1 MTQTVLLR
9 TAFAAALLATST
21 LASAQAGGSA
31 SSASAAAVVSAN
43 APVRTQQGMVQG
55 APGKVEGVT
64 VFKGIPFAAA
74 PVGDLRWK
82 QPQPAPA
89 WQGVR
94 DATQYGD
101 VCMQNPAPQRFPPN
115 GATDTENFT
124 GMSEDCLN
132 LNIWTPAKR
141 AGEKLP
147 VMVWLYGGAYNEGGG
162 NAPFSEGDNLA
173 AKGVVMVTFN
183 YRVGPFGFFSHPE
196 LTAEGGGAAGNQA
209 LGDSIAVFKWLK
221 ANVEAFGGDPN
232 NITLFGESAGAAM
245 NGGLVGAAGA
255 KGTFERA
262 IAQSGAWMGLGI
274 GTMTP
279 NHVEG
284 ATLPPPP
291 PAGTPAPT
299 PGPGGFGNQP
309 PSAEL
314 RGLANARQIG
324 AETLAQLRALPA
336 AEVQTKLR
344 GQGMIIDGKIIT
356 EDLSITFENGRQ
368 NPVDVLVGSNA
379 DEGSFAAGPPT
390 TAEAWRSG
398 AGQRWG
404 AAAELGLAAYPAS
417 TDAEAQ
423 AQAPQPFTD
432 TLSWHMRLFAEKQA
446 QLGQDSWHYF
456 FTHDPLYDP
465 DKRDLGSAHTGE
477 IPYVFDNLCAP
488 RTFPGG
494 SSVELMCGNP
504 REEAFSDQVSQYF
517 VNFARTGN
525 PNGEGLP
532 AWPAVKDLGPNE
544 TMILDA
550 DGSGKGPWIGEAKDR
565 LYKAMYQARVA
576 EPLGIAAGGD

>member
-1 MTQTVLLR
+1 MVLFR
-9 TAFAAALLATST
+9 TALACALLATSS
-21 LASAQAGGSA
+21 LASAQAVGPS
-31 SSASAAAVVSAN
+31 
-43 APVRTQQGMVQG
+43 APVRTQQGQIQG

-64 VFKGIPFAAA
+64 VFKNIPFAAP
-74 PVGDLRWK
+74 PVGDLRWR
-82 QPQPAPA
+82 QPEPPQP

-94 DATQYGD
+94 DGTKYGN

-115 GATDTENFT
+115 AATDTENFA

-141 AGEKLP
+141 AGENLP
-147 VMVWLYGGAYNEGGG
+147 VMVWLYGGAYTEGGG

-173 AKGVVMVTFN
+173 AKGVVLVTMN

-209 LGDSIAVFKWLK
+209 LGDAIAAFKWLK
-221 ANVEAFGGDPN
+221 ANVAQFGGDPD

-255 KGTFERA
+255 AGTFERA

-274 GTMTP
+274 GTMLP
-279 NHVEG
+279 NHVPGE
-284 ATLPPPP
+284 TLPPPSDTP
-291 PAGTPAPT
+291 PPPT
-299 PGPGGFGNQP
+299 GPGGPFANLP

-324 AETLAQLRALPA
+324 AESLAALRALPA
-336 AEVQTKLR
+336 AEVQQKLR
-344 GQGMIIDGKIIT
+344 GHGMIVDGRIIT
-356 EDLSITFENGRQ
+356 EDLSITFAQGRQ
-368 NPVDVLVGSNA
+368 NKVDVLAGSNA
-379 DEGSFAAGPPT
+379 DEGSFAAGPPA
-390 TAEAWRSG
+390 TAESWRAG
-398 AGQRWG
+398 AAQRWG
-404 AAAELGLAAYPAS
+404 AQAELGLAAYPAA
-417 TDAEAQ
+417 TNAEAQ

-432 TLSWHMRLFAEKQA
+432 TLSWHMRLMAEQQA
-446 QLGQDSWHYF
+446 EIGQDSWHYF
-456 FTHDPLYDP
+456 FTHDPPYDP
-465 DKRDLGSAHTGE
+465 GKRDLGSAHTGE

-494 SSVELMCGNP
+494 SSVELMCRNP
-504 REEAFSDQVSQYF
+504 REEAFADQVSQYW

-525 PNGEGLP
+525 PNGDGLP
-532 AWPAVKDLGPNE
+532 QWPAMKDLGANE

-565 LYKAMYQARVA
+565 LYTAIYHERVA
-576 EPLGIAAGGD
+576 APLGIAAGGD